1 MWDSQTV
8 IGVLAADNIDLLMI
22 TKKLNK
28 LIEESQ
34 GTTQRG
40 THPPG
45 GGPSIRDAIDDG
57 ESKKMKE

>member
-1 MWDSQTV
+1 M

-34 GTTQRG
+34 GTTQRE
-40 THPPG
+40 THAPG